1 MAQIGSVYLY
11 LLTSKITAPYN
22 QLNNINFDKDA
33 RYSKTHCITPFVA
46 PLNKKYDNKSRMIS
60 QVLRTNISSFCVAFF
75 PCDLV

>member
-33 RYSKTHCITPFVA
+33 CYSKTHCIGTSFVA

-60 QVLRTNISSFCVAFF
+60 QV
-75 PCDLV
+75 